1 MARLFVQYL
10 AIYNNENLPNDVKF
24 GSIFC
29 QILNK
34 HFKNGQSFYTVCQSG
49 KILPDLVTLAIGQF
63 YITLTWYGLTSGTK
77 SHLPRPSTVGCEAK

>member
-10 AIYNNENLPNDVKF
+10 AIYNTETLPNDVKF

-34 HFKNGQSFYTVCQSG
+34 HFKNGQSG